1 MVDNPKRKP
10 RIWKKINKKAKQ
22 ILLAQYRFEESD
34 FTVTDGDLQVWLQS
48 HGPECVDY
56 EESTPYEELCQIAA
70 VEAFYEDA
78 IIGGGKKNTYAN
90 AYHILSYFN
99 KK

>member
-1 MVDNPKRKP
+1 MLEKYLIVKAGSTDQGYALF
-10 RIWKKINKKAKQ
+10 WKSNSCGYTPDINDAKT
-22 ILLAQYRFEESD
+22 
-34 FTVTDGDLQVWLQS
+34 FT
-48 HGPECVDY
+48 
-56 EESTPYEELCQIAA
+56 
-70 VEAFYEDA
+70 FEDA